1 MEYYVFRNMTV
12 ERFFGNL
19 AARFSGYGE
28 ITNIPECDRYIWWY
42 MAPIG
47 PRPADTAAEIDSYAT
62 SLRLV
67 LGRIGSGK
75 MVLAL
80 TMEELFGIRT
90 VTSDATLSRAVERY
104 NRTLRDLEAQDSRLK
119 IIDFRDFIRRFPAG
133 ESIDWKYYFLS
144 QMALNPRL
152 AKPFADWLD
161 NRIRAV
167 ELKRKKCLVLD
178 LDNTLWGGILGED
191 GIAGIAL
198 GGDYPGKAYLLF
210 QKYLKEL
217 SRQGVMLAACS
228 KNNLADVR
236 EMWHTHPDAVLKEED
251 FVALKINWDDKATNI
266 RELAREL
273 NIGLDSMVFVDDNP
287 AERSL
292 VGTALPEV
300 CVPEFPEHP
309 YMLPAFLKELAENH
323 FPVYS
328 LTGEDLAKTAQYK
341 ANMLRDELKN
351 ECLDMG
357 DYLRSLEIRLKV
369 READDI
375 TIPRAAQMTQK
386 TNQFNLTTRRYTDAD
401 LRAMQTR
408 GTRIFTLSVRDKFG
422 DSGISGLCIVTRQA
436 TEAHIDTFLLSC
448 RILGKRIE
456 YALLDHIVGGLK
468 EEGIETITAEYIPTA
483 KNSQTVNFYEQGG
496 FSLLDTA
503 DDGTKRYML
512 RTAGRTENSS
522 DPYQFE

>member
-1 MEYYVFRNMTV
+1 
-12 ERFFGNL
+12 
-19 AARFSGYGE
+19 
-28 ITNIPECDRYIWWY
+28 
-42 MAPIG
+42 
-47 PRPADTAAEIDSYAT
+47 
-62 SLRLV
+62 
-67 LGRIGSGK
+67 
-75 MVLAL
+75 
-80 TMEELFGIRT
+80 
-90 VTSDATLSRAVERY
+90 
-104 NRTLRDLEAQDSRLK
+104 
-119 IIDFRDFIRRFPAG
+119 
-133 ESIDWKYYFLS
+133 
-144 QMALNPRL
+144 
-152 AKPFADWLD
+152 
-161 NRIRAV
+161 
-167 ELKRKKCLVLD
+167 
-178 LDNTLWGGILGED
+178 
-191 GIAGIAL
+191 
-198 GGDYPGKAYLLF
+198 
-210 QKYLKEL
+210 
-217 SRQGVMLAACS
+217 
-228 KNNLADVR
+228 
-236 EMWHTHPDAVLKEED
+236 
-251 FVALKINWDDKATNI
+251 
-266 RELAREL
+266 
-273 NIGLDSMVFVDDNP
+273 MVFVDDNP